1 MWKNKWNITQKIYN
15 KKIHTEWMFI
25 LHNIFFFELKPLV
38 LELLTPSIEKNGI
51 LNEQL
56 TEYNSISKRI
66 DRT

>member
-15 KKIHTEWMFI
+15 KKYTQNECSFSTT
-25 LHNIFFFELKPLV
+25 FFFELKPLV

-56 TEYNSISKRI
+56 TEYNSISKSI

>member
-1 MWKNKWNITQKIYN
+1 MNVHSPQ
-15 KKIHTEWMFI
+15 H
-25 LHNIFFFELKPLV
+25 FFFELKPLV